1 VFRWTGTVIPFSFKT
16 DTLFEMLHGTWHPE
30 VLFLSLR
37 NLKVQKIKLFQI
49 CIIFENVEYLEIDIN
64 QQSSGYAEFKWHLK
78 H

>member
-1 VFRWTGTVIPFSFKT
+1 
-16 DTLFEMLHGTWHPE
+16 MLHGTWHPE